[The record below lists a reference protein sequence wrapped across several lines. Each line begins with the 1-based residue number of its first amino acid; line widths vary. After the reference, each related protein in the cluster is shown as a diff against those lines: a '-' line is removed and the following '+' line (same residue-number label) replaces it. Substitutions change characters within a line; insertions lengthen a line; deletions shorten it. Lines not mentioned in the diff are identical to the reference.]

1 MQLNTTYVRLTKTV
15 QDFGQLLPADDIF
28 DETKFQQIVSK
39 DPKSDW
45 YTSVYQ
51 YGQEAMDYFKKN
63 GGSIKGYQGAAFTD
77 KLIFDFDS
85 KVDLEL
91 AKIDSIEIISRLF
104 TDYKVPFDA
113 MRVYF
118 SGNKGFHVEVSTE
131 GKFSPDELKNIC
143 VNLAGDLKTFDPRVY
158 NVTRIFRAN
167 NTFNPKGKLWK
178 IELEPADLN
187 ELTLDQIKKKAEN
200 PFKLNFKPVPV
211 KDLSMFDKFKKEMYK
226 FKPVVAE
233 DSKDFNGIKGLDLI
247 NFDECPRTTP
257 RCMYALSHGVMQ
269 AGNGERNAIFL
280 RLASYYR
287 NQGMTKEVCL
297 STLVGIAN
305 ENAKLYPEADPYTKQ
320 ELEDTVVNSVY
331 TSKAFKLIPGAAGVN
346 AENDLIK
353 KYCDAIDAGGFSNR
367 KCCLHHRTDTRQT
380 TVQIDDVS
388 ASFEHFATDFDKN
401 TVKTGIEFIDDNMNL
416 AVGTTTLL
424 VGATGSGKTTVALNI
439 MENSGQLGQHA
450 VFFSMDMHKNLVYL
464 KLAQKVTSYKQN
476 QILDFYKTKNTI
488 KIAEIR
494 KAIAERYGKVFFD
507 FSSTLTLE
515 QMRDIV
521 FKIEDENKIK
531 VKLVMAD
538 YAGRITG
545 PYTDR
550 YANATHNA
558 LNSTGIAAITDAAWI
573 FLSQISRN
581 VGDGCQPLRTKR
593 AAKESGDW
601 EESATNVITMW
612 RPFMGDTNRDDVVR
626 MYLAKNRM
634 GKEVEEVLHFDG
646 AKGIIRDMSY
656 DEQAIYN
663 EQRAKEEKE
672 YLKMKANKT

>member
-1 MQLNTTYVRLTKTV
+1 MQQTYVRLTKTV
-15 QDFGQLLPADDIF
+15 QDFGQLLPSSDIF
-28 DETKFQQIVSK
+28 DETKFEQIVQK

-51 YGQEAMDYFKKN
+51 YGPEALEFFQKN

-85 KVDLEL
+85 KVDLDL
-91 AKIDSIEIISRLF
+91 AKVDSIEIISRLAD
-104 TDYKVPFDA
+104 TYKVPLEA
-113 MRVYF
+113 MRVFF

-131 GKFSPDELKNIC
+131 GKFTPDELKNIC

-178 IELEPADLN
+178 IELEPADLTSLN
-187 ELTLDQIKKKAEN
+187 LEQIKKKAEN
-200 PFKLNFKPVPV
+200 PFRLGFKPVPV
-211 KDLSMFDKFKKEMYK
+211 KDLSMFDKFKKEMFK
-226 FKPVVAE
+226 FKPVVSE
-233 DSKDFNGIKGLDLI
+233 DSKDFQGIKGLDLI
-247 NFDECPRTTP
+247 NFNECPRTTP
-257 RCMYALSHGVMQ
+257 RCIYALSHGVMQ
-269 AGNGERNAIFL
+269 AGNGERNALFL

-305 ENAKLYPEADPYTKQ
+305 ENAKLYPEANAYTKQ
-320 ELEDTVVNSVY
+320 ELEDTVVNSVF
-331 TSKAFKLIPGAAGVN
+331 TSKAFKLMPGAAGVS
-346 AENDLIK
+346 ADNDLVR
-353 KYCDAIDAGGFSNR
+353 KYCDAIGAGNFSDK
-367 KCCLHHRTDTRQT
+367 KCCLHHRVDTRQT

-388 ASFEHFATDFDKN
+388 ASFEHFASDFDKN
-401 TVKTGIEFIDDNMNL
+401 TVKTGIDFIDEYMNI

-439 MENSGQLGQHA
+439 IENSGAMGQHA

-464 KLAQKVTSYKQN
+464 KLAQKVTSYKQG
-476 QILDFYKTKNTI
+476 QILEFYKTKNHA

-494 KAIAERYGKVFFD
+494 KAIAEKYGSVFFD

-521 FKIEDENKIK
+521 FKLEDENKIK
-531 VKLVMAD
+531 IKLVMVD

-545 PYTDR
+545 PHSDR

-558 LNSTGIAAITDAAWI
+558 LNSTGIAAITDAAWL

-601 EESATNVITMW
+601 EESATNVITIW
-612 RPFMGDTNRDDVVR
+612 RPFMGDENKDDVVR

-634 GKEVEEVLHFDG
+634 GKEIEKVLHFNG
-646 AKGIIRDMSY
+646 AKGLVRDMTY
-656 DEQAIYN
+656 DEEAIYS

-672 YLKMKANKT
+672 YLKIKMNKV